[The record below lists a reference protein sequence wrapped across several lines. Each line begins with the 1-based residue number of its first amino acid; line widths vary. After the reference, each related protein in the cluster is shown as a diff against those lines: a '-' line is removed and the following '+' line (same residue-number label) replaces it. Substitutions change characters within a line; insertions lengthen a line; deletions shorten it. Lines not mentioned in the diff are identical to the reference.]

1 MVSAISAFLMYEGL
15 MYEGCAWATKWP
27 GIYLRCTAKDKTS
40 CGYVKAA
47 GWLQAAEPDDAS
59 IALTSF

>member
-1 MVSAISAFLMYEGL
+1 MYEGL

-47 GWLQAAEPDDAS
+47 GWLQAAEPGDAS
-59 IALTSF
+59 TTLTSF